1 MTITRVTSDSRGF
14 LKRFSAVR
22 ADEFRL
28 AQELPHVGTLQPQ
41 PRPAGGGSD
50 AGPRMPKHP
59 QVTTV
64 LRSYC
69 FIG

>member
-1 MTITRVTSDSRGF
+1 MNILEALHQRQD
-14 LKRFSAVR
+14 AVASQ

-41 PRPAGGGSD
+41 PGPAGGVSD
-50 AGPRMPKHP
+50 AAAPGMPKHP